1 MAFWPVFLLITSSHS
16 LFLSQMFCI
25 RLDETDVTENKNR
38 PFPRFFRAEEEFLAL
53 WLIKIWDQSNL
64 RAARKASTAHK
75 RRLKLT
81 EKLSTQATISVTL
94 LEYCRYIRVP
104 PPSSPPPPSPTL
116 EGYTQPARR
125 YDTLVNL
132 FI

>member
-1 MAFWPVFLLITSSHS
+1 
-16 LFLSQMFCI
+16 MFCI
-25 RLDETDVTENKNR
+25 FVCKTILDETDVTENKNR
-38 PFPRFFRAEEEFLAL
+38 PFPRFFRAEEEFFAL

-75 RRLKLT
+75 SRLKPT

-94 LEYCRYIRVP
+94 LEYCRYIRVF
-104 PPSSPPPPSPTL
+104 PPSSPPSLSHFSCPRL
-116 EGYTQPARR
+116 VGYTQPARR
-125 YDTLVNL
+125 YDTVINL